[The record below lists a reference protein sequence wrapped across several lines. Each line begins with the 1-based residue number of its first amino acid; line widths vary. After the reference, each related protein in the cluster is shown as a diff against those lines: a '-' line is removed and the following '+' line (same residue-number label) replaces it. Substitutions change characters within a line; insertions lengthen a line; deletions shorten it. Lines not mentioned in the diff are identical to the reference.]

1 MNSQTNKLTNSTKI
15 LNNQLKN
22 TTVISKL
29 TTNQTNI
36 NNKNSVKEN
45 S

>member
-1 MNSQTNKLTNSTKI
+1 MNSQTNKLTNSTKF
-15 LNNQLKN
+15 LNNQQKN
-22 TTVISKL
+22 STVISKL